1 MTHPDVVYGEAE
13 DGVIAPLLPGDP
25 VMVARYAHE
34 LNAFDFMPA
43 CALDNLR
50 DTLQVASVVMVTVL
64 VAYGDDV
71 WRLRYWP
78 VADNTPEAYYDIYL

>member
-13 DGVIAPLLPGDP
+13 DSVIASLLPGNP
-25 VMVARYAHE
+25 VMVARYTHE

-50 DTLQVASVVMVTVL
+50 AALQVASVVMVTVL

-71 WRLRYWP
+71 W
-78 VADNTPEAYYDIYL
+78 